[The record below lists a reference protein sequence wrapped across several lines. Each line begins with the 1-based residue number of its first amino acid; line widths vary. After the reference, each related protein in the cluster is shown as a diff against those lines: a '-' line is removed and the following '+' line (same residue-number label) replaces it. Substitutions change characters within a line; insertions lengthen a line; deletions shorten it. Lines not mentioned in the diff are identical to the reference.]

1 MDLRMRAQFE
11 VDYFDQS
18 LKNQMLALLPSVWRI
33 NDITPI
39 TLEQFISDVA
49 SQKHKET
56 INLLRLIKKENPAK
70 YSLNKKKLLAVA
82 FGSFKEVVRN
92 DNYIPYSSC
101 IFNGDFDGP
110 NNADLVEELLELL
123 KNHPNVV
130 YCFKS
135 PSNFGIKFG
144 IHVGAIKND
153 AHYKNIFRFIN
164 IWIKSE
170 IHPDLMLDQSC
181 KDLRRLIFI
190 SHDPDAYLNLE
201 AEILAIPAVLEKSEA
216 KNEIQQVS
224 LPTPIMLNNLDSVQ
238 DDCLGV
244 VTNTLIKAKAG
255 ERHRIRLKVAKLAG
269 GFVAGGLVDKDIIW
283 NRLIGA
289 SDRIADNGI
298 TNPTELKALSDG
310 FENGLLMPISHK
322 MFLQEHTGHT
332 KGISLFESNDL
343 CMDESSVEVNF
354 ETTKSGRIKATLN
367 NLHKALNNPQFS
379 DINVAYDMFKD
390 QIMYYVGNS
399 SKWLPLTDDAYTKFR
414 IELPKLG
421 FEEIPAPLMKDVVNF
436 TAKQNKFDSAQ
447 QWLNGLEWDGE
458 PRIKNFNSV
467 YFNTVDTPYTQAA
480 GLYMWTA
487 LAGRTLDPG
496 CQSDMVP
503 VYEGAQGDGK
513 STAVAAIAP
522 NINMTTEISF
532 LDDEDKTSRKMRGC
546 LVAEIAELRGI
557 GTKDAES
564 IKAFITR
571 RYDRLRPLYQEF
583 TTDIP
588 RRCIF
593 IGTTN
598 QKDFLGDASGERRW
612 LPLSSGKVDTA
623 GIIRDR
629 DQLWA
634 EAAVIYKEKGVC
646 WQEAQELAPNEHG
659 DFTYEDLWQNPIA
672 SYLKDTSAQSD
683 YEFDLTSA
691 SILYGALELDFKH
704 QKRFDEM
711 RVAKVMK
718 NLGYEKQRKMLNGER
733 KNVWV
738 KCPT

>member
-1 MDLRMRAQFE
+1 MLNIQKLVDLGGGYKPSPVMVSAPSMIA
-11 VDYFDQS
+11 VDD
-18 LKNQMLALLPSVWRI
+18 NAGVPT
-33 NDITPI
+33 NDI
-39 TLEQFISDVA
+39 LF
-49 SQKHKET
+49 
-56 INLLRLIKKENPAK
+56 
-70 YSLNKKKLLAVA
+70 
-82 FGSFKEVVRN
+82 
-92 DNYIPYSSC
+92 
-101 IFNGDFDGP
+101 
-110 NNADLVEELLELL
+110 
-123 KNHPNVV
+123 
-130 YCFKS
+130 
-135 PSNFGIKFG
+135 
-144 IHVGAIKND
+144 
-153 AHYKNIFRFIN
+153 
-164 IWIKSE
+164 
-170 IHPDLMLDQSC
+170 
-181 KDLRRLIFI
+181 
-190 SHDPDAYLNLE
+190 
-201 AEILAIPAVLEKSEA
+201 
-216 KNEIQQVS
+216 
-224 LPTPIMLNNLDSVQ
+224 SVQ

-244 VTNTLIKAKAG
+244 VTNMLIKAKAG
-255 ERHRIRLKVAKLAG
+255 DRHHTRLKVAKLAG
-269 GFVAGGLVDKDIIW
+269 GYVAGGLADKDLMW
-283 NRLIGA
+283 SRLIEI
-289 SDRIADNGI
+289 SDRIAYNG
-298 TNPTELKALSDG
+298 TTCPEELKALNDG
-310 FENGLLMPISHK
+310 FENGLLMPISRK

-332 KGISLFESNDL
+332 KGISLFESKDL

-379 DINVAYDMFKD
+379 DINVAYDLFKD

-399 SKWLPLTDDAYTKFR
+399 SEWLPLTDDAYTKLR

-421 FEEIPAPLMKDVVNF
+421 FEEIPAPLMKDVVSF

-458 PRIKNFNSV
+458 PRIKNFNSG
-467 YFNTVDTPYTQAA
+467 YFNTVDTPYTQAT

-487 LAGRTLDPG
+487 LAGRTLDAG
-496 CQSDMVP
+496 CQCDMVP

-557 GTKDAES
+557 NTKDAES

-634 EAAVIYKEKGVC
+634 EAAFIYKEKGVC

-672 SYLKDTSAQSD
+672 SYLKNISAQSD

-691 SILYGALELDFKH
+691 NILDCALELDFKH

-718 NLGYEKQRKMLNGER
+718 NLGYEKQRKMVNGER

-738 KCPT
+738 KCHT

>member
-1 MDLRMRAQFE
+1 MFE
-11 VDYFDQS
+11 VS
-18 LKNQMLALLPSVWRI
+18 ELC
-33 NDITPI
+33 
-39 TLEQFISDVA
+39 SDA
-49 SQKHKET
+49 
-56 INLLRLIKKENPAK
+56 
-70 YSLNKKKLLAVA
+70 
-82 FGSFKEVVRN
+82 
-92 DNYIPYSSC
+92 
-101 IFNGDFDGP
+101 
-110 NNADLVEELLELL
+110 
-123 KNHPNVV
+123 
-130 YCFKS
+130 
-135 PSNFGIKFG
+135 
-144 IHVGAIKND
+144 
-153 AHYKNIFRFIN
+153 
-164 IWIKSE
+164 
-170 IHPDLMLDQSC
+170 
-181 KDLRRLIFI
+181 
-190 SHDPDAYLNLE
+190 
-201 AEILAIPAVLEKSEA
+201 
-216 KNEIQQVS
+216 
-224 LPTPIMLNNLDSVQ
+224 
-238 DDCLGV
+238 
-244 VTNTLIKAKAG
+244 
-255 ERHRIRLKVAKLAG
+255 
-269 GFVAGGLVDKDIIW
+269 
-283 NRLIGA
+283 
-289 SDRIADNGI
+289 
-298 TNPTELKALSDG
+298 
-310 FENGLLMPISHK
+310 
-322 MFLQEHTGHT
+322 
-332 KGISLFESNDL
+332 
-343 CMDESSVEVNF
+343 SSVEVNF

-379 DINVAYDMFKD
+379 DINVAYDLFKD

-399 SKWLPLTDDAYTKFR
+399 SEWLPLTDDAYTKLR

-421 FEEIPAPLMKDVVNF
+421 FEEIPAPLMKDVVSF

-458 PRIKNFNSV
+458 PRIKNFNPV
-467 YFNTVDTPYTQAA
+467 YFNTVDTPYTHAA
-480 GLYMWTA
+480 GFYMWTA
-487 LAGRTLDPG
+487 LAGRTLDAG
-496 CQSDMVP
+496 CQCDMVP

-557 GTKDAES
+557 NTKDAES

-634 EAAVIYKEKGVC
+634 EAAFIYKEKGVC

-672 SYLKDTSAQSD
+672 SYLKNISAQSD

-691 SILYGALELDFKH
+691 NILDCALELDFKH

-718 NLGYEKQRKMLNGER
+718 NLGYEKQRKMVNGER

-738 KCPT
+738 KCHT